1 MQGGFREYK
10 EHIVTVQ
17 ATILV
22 EQPEEIEGVEQDL
35 GDLGEYP
42 IDSVLIRT
50 EPRTIFEIIR
60 RMEKGQYILDPDFQ
74 REFVWNIDKQSKLIE
89 STIMRIPLPVFYLA
103 EQEDG
108 KVVVV
113 DGLQRLATF
122 YRFLNNEF
130 ALHNLA
136 GSSAELNGKY
146 FKGLPPKFQTR
157 IEDTN
162 LTLYLIDSK
171 VPERARLD
179 IFDRVNSGV
188 PLSRQQMRNC
198 LYVGDATR
206 WLRSQAQSEY
216 FLRATGHSLNS
227 KTMRD
232 RETINRFCGF
242 YLLGIEG
249 YKDCRDDMDQ
259 FLANTLLHMKQLS
272 KSALDDLATRF
283 QNSME
288 NNYQAFGEYAF
299 RKHTSQS
306 QPRNVINVA
315 LFEVFSVL
323 LANSDLAWI
332 VAHKGQLQKLFY
344 GLMENKEFFRAIS
357 QATNSLKNVR
367 TRFAIARQAFKE
379 LEHAH

>member
-1 MQGGFREYK
+1 
-10 EHIVTVQ
+10 
-17 ATILV
+17 
-22 EQPEEIEGVEQDL
+22 
-35 GDLGEYP
+35 
-42 IDSVLIRT
+42 
-50 EPRTIFEIIR
+50 
-60 RMEKGQYILDPDFQ
+60 
-74 REFVWNIDKQSKLIE
+74 
-89 STIMRIPLPVFYLA
+89 
-103 EQEDG
+103 
-108 KVVVV
+108 
-113 DGLQRLATF
+113 
-122 YRFLNNEF
+122 
-130 ALHNLA
+130 
-136 GSSAELNGKY
+136 LNGKY
-146 FKGLPPKFQTR
+146 FKDLPPKFQTR

-249 YKDCRDDMDQ
+249 YKDCHDDMDQ

-272 KSALDDLATRF
+272 KSALDDLAARF
-283 QNSME
+283 KNSME
-288 NNYQAFGEYAF
+288 NNYQVFGEHAF

-306 QPRNVINVA
+306 QPRTVINVA

-323 LANSDLAWI
+323 LANSDSAWI
-332 VAHKGQLQKLFY
+332 AAHKRQIQKLFY

-367 TRFAIARQAFKE
+367 ARFAIACQAFKE